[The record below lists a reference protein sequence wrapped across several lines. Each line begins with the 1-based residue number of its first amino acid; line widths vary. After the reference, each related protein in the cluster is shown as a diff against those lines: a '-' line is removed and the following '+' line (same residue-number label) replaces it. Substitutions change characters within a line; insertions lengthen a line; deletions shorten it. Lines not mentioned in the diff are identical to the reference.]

1 MGWSWAAACGVQG
14 RGISWRPPAYSLL
27 LLLLSSH
34 KLSKINI
41 NDEDDDGGDDAVRG
55 ARQLSAA
62 TDVAVVRR
70 SARIP
75 TSSRRQPDDA
85 RPRRLHLLSV
95 PIPALHHPALLQLGL
110 PLHATSLHQVSLP
123 RFVLPELR
131 LCVTFRLSCAVVTIC
146 EVVVRRARLGG
157 GLNDDSTS
165 ILLLFDSR
173 STPIRLQ

>member
-1 MGWSWAAACGVQG
+1 MRRTG
-14 RGISWRPPAYSLL
+14 RGISWRPPTYSLL
-27 LLLLSSH
+27 LLLLNSR

-41 NDEDDDGGDDAVRG
+41 NDEDDDDDDDDEDDGGGDYAVRG

-62 TDVAVVRR
+62 ADVAVVRR
-70 SARIP
+70 SAGIP

-95 PIPALHHPALLQLGL
+95 PVPALHHPALLQLGL

-123 RFVLPELR
+123 RFFLPELR
-131 LCVTFRLSCAVVTIC
+131 LCVMFRLSCVVVTIC

-157 GLNDDSTS
+157 G
-165 ILLLFDSR
+165 
-173 STPIRLQ
+173 